1 MAAMNPEALKLT
13 VYAGE
18 CDRVDHGLLTDALLD
33 LYARNGIRRSLL
45 LLGVEG
51 FGRKH
56 RLRTDRLTP
65 LSDDLPVLAEAVDV
79 PERIDRLLPSVV
91 ALCGDGLLTLER
103 AQLVGG
109 QMAVAAPREDRAGAT
124 RLTIYCSLHDQ
135 ALGRPAFRALVDL
148 LRSHGIAGAT
158 VFRGV
163 DGTLG
168 SHHPRSVIPFNA
180 DAPIMIVSVGDS
192 AAIADVVPRLAELLP
207 EPLITV
213 EPHVEICKR
222 DGELLRPPATAAAT
236 DAQGLARWQ
245 KLTVFTGEQTRYGRE
260 QLYQELVRRLRSTEV
275 SGATVV
281 RGVWGYHGD
290 QAPHGE
296 RLRVLGRR
304 LPIMAV
310 IVDTPDRIREAFEI
324 VDELTTESGLVTSEF
339 VPAFRASAHDVR
351 TGGLRL
357 ARPVY

>member
-1 MAAMNPEALKLT
+1 MNPEALKLT

-18 CDRVDHGLLTDALLD
+18 RDRVEHRLLTDALLD

-51 FGRKH
+51 FGRTH

-65 LSDDLPVLAEAVDV
+65 LSDDLPVLSEAVDV
-79 PERIDRLLPSVV
+79 PERIERLLPNVV

-103 AQLVGG
+103 AQLVGE

-135 ALGRPAFRALVDL
+135 ALGRPAFKALVDL
-148 LRSHGIAGAT
+148 LRSHRIAGAT

-168 SHHPRSVIPFNA
+168 SHHPRSSLIPFNA
-180 DAPIMIVSVGDS
+180 DAPVMIVSVGDS
-192 AAIADVVPRLAELLP
+192 AAIANVVPRLAELLP

-222 DGELLRPPATAAAT
+222 DGELLRPPAKAAVT

-245 KLTVFTGEQTRYGRE
+245 KLTVFAGEQTRYGRE
-260 QLYQELVRRLRSTEV
+260 PLYQELVRRLRSTDV

-290 QAPHGE
+290 QDPHGE

-310 IVDTPDRIREAFEI
+310 IVDTPDRLRDAFEI
-324 VDELTTESGLVTSEF
+324 VDELTRETGLVTSEF
-339 VPAFRASAHDVR
+339 VPAFRASVHDVV